1 MRHLLRLDDWTT
13 DDTDAVF
20 ALARA
25 YEQGTGPVLDGAA
38 AVFFPP
44 TSLRTRASL
53 ERGAALAGL
62 QPIVFPPES
71 LDKDEA
77 HDDVARYLADFVDVL
92 VVRHRDLSVLEA
104 LAAADAVP
112 VVNAMTSVNHPCEVL
127 ADLWALTRGR
137 DVGSLRVRFV
147 GADGN
152 IARAWAEAARLF
164 GFDLL
169 QCCPEGLGAPDV
181 AWTEDLAG
189 AMADADVV
197 VTDGPGRHAAALEPY
212 RVTADVLALAPDGV
226 RFAPCPPFVRGREV
240 SADAIASPAFVGHG
254 AKRALLPV
262 QQAVLAHCLAGA

>member
-44 TSLRTRASL
+44 TSLRTRASF

-77 HDDVARYLADFVDVL
+77 HEDVARYLADFVDVL

-137 DVGSLRVRFV
+137 AVGSPGAVR
-147 GADGN
+147 
-152 IARAWAEAARLF
+152 RRRRQHRARL
-164 GFDLL
+164 GRGVATVRLRPAPVL
-169 QCCPEGLGAPDV
+169 PRGLGAPDV
-181 AWTEDLAG
+181 VWTEDLAG